1 MKISHSPS
9 NAFIAALHHRPNKG
23 RTFLSKDMVHKMINE
38 KKVWKGGYSVSQ
50 AIDIWNKEFSKA
62 DRPVSETYQF
72 SCTGMY

>member
-1 MKISHSPS
+1 M
-9 NAFIAALHHRPNKG
+9 
-23 RTFLSKDMVHKMINE
+23 
-38 KKVWKGGYSVSQ
+38 SQ